1 MEGEKKRR
9 LVLIHGA
16 YHGAWCWYKVSTLL
30 NSAGLQVTSLDMPA
44 SGIDPKQVL
53 DITSV
58 SEYVEPLFQ
67 FLRSLPAEER
77 VILVGHS
84 FGGLCISL
92 AMESFPHKIAA
103 AVFLTGWMP
112 GPHLSYLS
120 LMQEFKHRLS
130 LKFNLGAKTVSDEN
144 TNSDDPKPYMTCD
157 LQNLASNVYQQS
169 PPEDLTLAFS
179 LLRPFPIFGDED
191 LRENTQLTEEKHG
204 TVARVYIVCEQDKI
218 MEQDFQVSIVERN
231 PPNEV
236 KVIAGADHMPMLS
249 KPQELFSYLQQI
261 ADNYY

>member
-1 MEGEKKRR
+1 MERKKKRR
-9 LVLIHGA
+9 LVLVHGA
-16 YHGAWCWYKVSTLL
+16 YHGAWCWYKLSTLL
-30 NSAGLQVTSLDMPA
+30 NSAGLQVTSLDMAA
-44 SGIDPKQVL
+44 SGIHPNQVL

-58 SEYVEPLFQ
+58 SQYVEPLLQ
-67 FLRSLPAEER
+67 FLRSLPPEER

-92 AMESFPHKIAA
+92 AMEFFPHKIAA

-120 LMQEFKHRLS
+120 LFLEFKHRLS
-130 LKFNLGAKTVSDEN
+130 LKSNFGSKTVTDAN
-144 TNSDDPKPYMTCD
+144 TNDHPKRYMTCD

-169 PPEDLTLAFS
+169 PPEDLTLASS
-179 LLRPFPIFGDED
+179 LLRPFPIFDDED
-191 LRENTQLTEEKHG
+191 LRENTKLTEENHG
-204 TVARVYIVCEQDKI
+204 SVGRVYIVCEQDKI
-218 MEQDFQVSIVERN
+218 MEQDFQLSMVERN

-249 KPQELFSYLQQI
+249 KPQQLFSYLQEI
-261 ADNYY
+261 ANIYY

>member
-1 MEGEKKRR
+1 M
-9 LVLIHGA
+9 
-16 YHGAWCWYKVSTLL
+16 
-30 NSAGLQVTSLDMPA
+30 NQ
-44 SGIDPKQVL
+44 
-53 DITSV
+53 
-58 SEYVEPLFQ
+58 
-67 FLRSLPAEER
+67 
-77 VILVGHS
+77 
-84 FGGLCISL
+84 
-92 AMESFPHKIAA
+92 
-103 AVFLTGWMP
+103 
-112 GPHLSYLS
+112 
-120 LMQEFKHRLS
+120 
-130 LKFNLGAKTVSDEN
+130 
-144 TNSDDPKPYMTCD
+144 
-157 LQNLASNVYQQS
+157 
-169 PPEDLTLAFS
+169 DLTLAFS